1 MPHRIVVT
9 GGAGVIG
16 RELIG
21 RLVAGGA
28 EVMSLD
34 REPMPDRLASHI
46 RHVQVDLS
54 EGGMGEIRGFQPETI
69 YHLAAAFER
78 SEEESGFW
86 VPGYRDNIAVSHRM
100 HDTIRKMPGLKTY
113 VFASSYLIY
122 EPSLYLL
129 GAPRDVPVALRED
142 HPIAPRNLCGAAKLY
157 AETEMRFLSEV
168 DQLPLRT
175 IAARI
180 YRVYGCGSRDV
191 VSRWVRAL
199 IAGRPIEVFNPE
211 NRFDYIFAGDVA
223 EGLRRL
229 ADSPTASGIVNLATG
244 RSPSIAEVAATVL
257 RATGAA
263 PALIRHR
270 GSNAPYEAS
279 GGCIDRLLAL
289 TNWRPP
295 TAIDAGVARLVA
307 HEQAMAMRAA

>member
-1 MPHRIVVT
+1 MPRVVVT
-9 GGAGVIG
+9 GGSGVIG
-16 RELIG
+16 RELLG
-21 RLVAGGA
+21 RLIAGGA

-34 REPMPDRLASHI
+34 RVPLPDHLAGRVHQ
-46 RHVQVDLS
+46 VQVDLS
-54 EGGMGEIRGFQPETI
+54 EGGMDEIRGFRPETL

-86 VPGYRDNIAVSHRM
+86 LPGYRDNIAVSHRL
-100 HDTIRKMPGLKTY
+100 HDTIRQVPELRTY

-129 GAPRDVPVALRED
+129 DAPRDMPVALRESD
-142 HPIAPRNLCGAAKLY
+142 PIAPRNLCGAAKFY
-157 AETEMRFLSEV
+157 AETEMRFLTEV
-168 DQLPLRT
+168 DRLPLRT

-199 IAGRPIEVFNPE
+199 IAGQEIEVYNPQ

-223 EGLRRL
+223 EALRRL
-229 ADSPTASGIVNLATG
+229 AASLSASGIVNVATG
-244 RSPSIAEVAATVL
+244 HSPTIAEVAAAVV

-263 PALIRHR
+263 PSLAHHR

-279 GGCIDRLLAL
+279 GGAIDRLIAC
-289 TNWRPP
+289 TSWRPP
-295 TAIDAGVARLVA
+295 TSIDAGIGQLVA
-307 HEQAMAMRAA
+307 HERAIARRAA

>member
-9 GGAGVIG
+9 GGSGVIG
-16 RELIG
+16 RELLG

-34 REPMPDRLASHI
+34 RVPLPDHLAS
-46 RHVQVDLS
+46 RVRQVQVDLS
-54 EGGMGEIRGFQPETI
+54 EGGMDEIRGFRPDTL

-86 VPGYRDNIAVSHRM
+86 LPGYRDNIAVSHRL
-100 HDTIRKMPGLKTY
+100 HDAIRQMPELRTY

-129 GAPRDVPVALRED
+129 DAPRKAAVALRESD
-142 HPIAPRNLCGAAKLY
+142 PIAPRNLCGAAKFY
-157 AETEMRFLSEV
+157 AETEMRFLTEV
-168 DQLPLRT
+168 DRLPLRT
-175 IAARI
+175 VAARI

-199 IAGRPIEVFNPE
+199 IAGQPIEVYNPE

-223 EGLRRL
+223 EALRRL
-229 ADSPTASGIVNLATG
+229 AAAPTASGIVNIATG
-244 RSPSIAEVAATVL
+244 HSPEISEVAAAVV

-263 PALIRHR
+263 PALVRHS

-279 GGCIDRLLAL
+279 GGAIDRLIGF
-289 TNWRPP
+289 TDWRPP
-295 TAIDAGVARLVA
+295 TNIDAGIAQLVA
-307 HEQAMAMRAA
+307 HERALAMRAA

>member
-9 GGAGVIG
+9 GGSGVIG
-16 RELIG
+16 RELLG

-34 REPMPDRLASHI
+34 REPLPDRLARRVHQ
-46 RHVQVDLS
+46 VQVDLS
-54 EGGMGEIRGFQPETI
+54 EGGMDEIREFRPDTI

-86 VPGYRDNIAVSHRM
+86 LPGYRDNIAVSHRL
-100 HDTIRKMPGLKTY
+100 HDAIRKVPGLRTY

-129 GAPRDVPVALRED
+129 DAPRTTPVALRET
-142 HPIAPRNLCGAAKLY
+142 HPIAPRNLCGAAKFY
-157 AETEMRFLSEV
+157 AETEMRFLTEV
-168 DQLPLRT
+168 DRLPLRT

-199 IAGRPIEVFNPE
+199 ISGQPIDVYNPE

-223 EGLRRL
+223 EALRRL
-229 ADSPTASGIVNLATG
+229 ADAPAASGIVNVATG
-244 RSPSIAEVAATVL
+244 RSPSIAEVAEAVL

-263 PALIRHR
+263 PVLVRHG
-270 GSNAPYEAS
+270 GSNAPFEAS
-279 GGCIDRLLAL
+279 GGCIDRLIGL

-295 TAIDAGVARLVA
+295 TGIDAGVAQLVA
-307 HEQAMAMRAA
+307 HERATAQRAA

>member
-1 MPHRIVVT
+1 MMPRYVAISWRPQALWLTARAASGSSRRCASSLRWRLHMPHRIVVT

-34 REPMPDRLASHI
+34 REPMPDRLASST

-54 EGGMGEIRGFQPETI
+54 EGGMEEISGFQPETI

-86 VPGYRDNIAVSHRM
+86 LPGYRDNIAVSHRL

-113 VFASSYLIY
+113 VFAS
-122 EPSLYLL
+122 
-129 GAPRDVPVALRED
+129 
-142 HPIAPRNLCGAAKLY
+142 
-157 AETEMRFLSEV
+157 
-168 DQLPLRT
+168 
-175 IAARI
+175 
-180 YRVYGCGSRDV
+180 RDV

-199 IAGRPIEVFNPE
+199 IAGRPVEVFNPE

-263 PALIRHR
+263 PALVRHR

-307 HEQAMAMRAA
+307 HEQAI

>member
-1 MPHRIVVT
+1 MPHKIVVT

-34 REPMPDRLASHI
+34 REPMPDRLANRV

-54 EGGMGEIRGFQPETI
+54 EGGMDEIRAFQPETL

-86 VPGYRDNIAVSHRM
+86 LPGYRDNIAVAHRL
-100 HDTIRKMPGLKTY
+100 HDTIRGMPGLKTY

-129 GAPRDVPVALRED
+129 EAPREKPVALRED
-142 HPIAPRNLCGAAKLY
+142 HPIAPRNLCGAAKFY
-157 AETEMRFLSEV
+157 AETEMRFLTEV
-168 DQLPLRT
+168 DRLPLRT

-199 IAGRPIEVFNPE
+199 IAGHPIEVYNPE

-229 ADSPTASGIVNLATG
+229 AAAPSASGIVNVATG
-244 RSPSIAEVAATVL
+244 HSPSIAEVAAAVT
-257 RATGAA
+257 RATGAS
-263 PALIRHR
+263 PALVQHR
-270 GSNAPYEAS
+270 GSAAPYEAS
-279 GGCIDRLLAL
+279 GGDIQRLIAL
-289 TNWRPP
+289 TGWRPP
-295 TAIDAGVARLVA
+295 TGIDAGVAQLVA
-307 HEQAMAMRAA
+307 HERATAVRAA

>member
-1 MPHRIVVT
+1 MPHKIVVT

-34 REPMPDRLASHI
+34 RAPLPDRLASRV

-54 EGGMGEIRGFQPETI
+54 EGGMDEIRAFQPDTI

-86 VPGYRDNIAVSHRM
+86 LPGYRDNIAVSHRL
-100 HDTIRKMPGLKTY
+100 HEAIRSMPGLQTY

-129 GAPRDVPVALRED
+129 DAPREVPVALHEG

-157 AETEMRFLSEV
+157 AETEMRFLTEV
-168 DQLPLRT
+168 DRLPVRT

-199 IAGRPIEVFNPE
+199 IAGSPIEVYNPE
-211 NRFDYIFAGDVA
+211 NRFDYVFAGDVA

-229 ADSPTASGIVNLATG
+229 AASPTACGIVNLATG
-244 RSPSIAEVAATVL
+244 TSRTIAEVAAAVM

-263 PALIRHR
+263 PALVEHR
-270 GSNAPYEAS
+270 GSMAPYEAS
-279 GGCIDRLLAL
+279 GGAIDRLIAL
-289 TNWRPP
+289 TGWRPP
-295 TAIDAGVARLVA
+295 TGIDGGIAQLVA
-307 HEQAMAMRAA
+307 HERATAMRAA

>member
-16 RELIG
+16 RELLK
-21 RLVAGGA
+21 RLIAGGA

-34 REPMPDRLASHI
+34 RMPLPDRLA
-46 RHVQVDLS
+46 RRVRQVQVDLA
-54 EGGMGEIRGFQPETI
+54 EGGMDEIRDFRPDTI

-86 VPGYRDNIAVSHRM
+86 LPGYRDNIAVTHRL
-100 HDTIRKMPGLKTY
+100 HDAMRKLPELRTY

-129 GAPRDVPVALRED
+129 PAPREMPVALKESD
-142 HPIAPRNLCGAAKLY
+142 PIAPRNLCGAAKLY
-157 AETEMRFLSEV
+157 AETEMRFLTEV
-168 DQLPLRT
+168 DRLPLRT

-191 VSRWVRAL
+191 VSRWVRSL
-199 IAGRPIEVFNPE
+199 IAGEPIEVYNPE

-223 EGLRRL
+223 EALRRL
-229 ADSPTASGIVNLATG
+229 AAAPSASGIVNVATG
-244 RSPSIAEVAATVL
+244 HSPAIAEVAAAVV

-263 PALIRHR
+263 PSLVRHR
-270 GSNAPYEAS
+270 GSGAPYEAS
-279 GGCIDRLLAL
+279 GGAIDRLIAC
-289 TNWRPP
+289 TSWRPS
-295 TAIDAGVARLVA
+295 TGVDAGIAQLVA
-307 HEQAMAMRAA
+307 HERETALRAA

>member
-1 MPHRIVVT
+1 
-9 GGAGVIG
+9 
-16 RELIG
+16 LG

-34 REPMPDRLASHI
+34 REPMPDRLASRI

-54 EGGMGEIRGFQPETI
+54 EGGMEEIRGFQPETI

-86 VPGYRDNIAVSHRM
+86 LPGYRDNVAVSHRL
-100 HDTIRKMPGLKTY
+100 HATIRTMPRLKTY
-113 VFASSYLIY
+113 
-122 EPSLYLL
+122 
-129 GAPRDVPVALRED
+129 
-142 HPIAPRNLCGAAKLY
+142 
-157 AETEMRFLSEV
+157 
-168 DQLPLRT
+168 
-175 IAARI
+175 
-180 YRVYGCGSRDV
+180 DV

-244 RSPSIAEVAATVL
+244 RSPSIAEVAAAVL

-263 PALIRHR
+263 QALIRHR
-270 GSNAPYEAS
+270 GS
-279 GGCIDRLLAL
+279 
-289 TNWRPP
+289 
-295 TAIDAGVARLVA
+295 
-307 HEQAMAMRAA
+307 

>member
-21 RLVAGGA
+21 RLIAGGA

-34 REPMPDRLASHI
+34 REPLPDRLAGRV

-54 EGGMGEIRGFQPETI
+54 EGGMDEIRGFEPETL

-86 VPGYRDNIAVSHRM
+86 LPGYRDNIAVSHRL
-100 HDTIRKMPGLKTY
+100 HDAIRQMPGLRTY

-129 GAPRDVPVALRED
+129 DAPRQVPVALREQ
-142 HPIAPRNLCGAAKLY
+142 HPIAPRNLCGAAKFY
-157 AETEMRFLSEV
+157 AETELRFLTEV
-168 DQLPLRT
+168 DRLPLRT
-175 IAARI
+175 VAARI

-199 IAGRPIEVFNPE
+199 VAGSPIEVYNPE

-229 ADSPTASGIVNLATG
+229 AASPTASGIVNLATG
-244 RSPSIAEVAATVL
+244 HSASIAEVAAAVA

-263 PALIRHR
+263 PSLVRHR
-270 GSNAPYEAS
+270 GSAAPYEAS
-279 GGCIDRLLAL
+279 AGAIDRLIAL
-289 TNWRPP
+289 TDWRPP
-295 TAIDAGVARLVA
+295 TGIDAGVAQLVA
-307 HEQAMAMRAA
+307 HERAIARRAA